1 MYVSK
6 VDVKM
11 NVKWREQEKKQKKK
25 ILYLWNWTI
34 EQVYE
39 ILPCCKFTCDWRIK
53 MNNLILKMI
62 INQRRLYLSEK
73 RRKKLEERRMKEKIQ
88 DILLLK

>member
-1 MYVSK
+1 
-6 VDVKM
+6 
-11 NVKWREQEKKQKKK
+11 
-25 ILYLWNWTI
+25 
-34 EQVYE
+34 
-39 ILPCCKFTCDWRIK
+39 
-53 MNNLILKMI
+53 MI